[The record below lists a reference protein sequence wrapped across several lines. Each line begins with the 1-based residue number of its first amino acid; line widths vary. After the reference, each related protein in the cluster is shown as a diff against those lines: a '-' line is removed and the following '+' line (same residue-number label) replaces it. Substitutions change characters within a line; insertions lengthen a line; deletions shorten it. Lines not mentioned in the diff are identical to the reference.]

1 MRTVSRPVIAAGLA
15 VAVFFGIGI
24 QAASATPAGD
34 ALLADLVANAA
45 KQLAQGAEALKTL
58 REQYST
64 VREATGYAREAIEVG
79 KSFNDF
85 AWKRFGSRFTE
96 DLNNAY
102 PDVAYYR
109 REIFQRDGSVNS
121 EWGRTYSGLD
131 RLFTYCLADVV
142 GERPA
147 CVQLQ
152 RQLDSNKALHALGA
166 TFGEAPKDPKTI
178 REKQAKAID
187 AEVAAALLA
196 VESAKTRHR
205 LVELEAQETR
215 RRCERPATTRE
226 QSECAAAAQRAQIR
240 LLEEQAQTNTAL
252 AELARLQALAVE
264 QHNADLKRQLE
275 EASARRV
282 ALGDGGA
289 EVGAQKVDIRAGGF
303 SFRDG
308 E

>member
-1 MRTVSRPVIAAGLA
+1 MRSVSRPVIAAVLA

-121 EWGRTYSGLD
+121 EWGSTYSGLD

-152 RQLDSNKALHALGA
+152 RQLDSNKALHALGS

-215 RRCERPATTRE
+215 RRCERPTTSRE

-252 AELARLQALAVE
+252 AELARLQALSLE

-289 EVGAQKVDIRAGGF
+289 EVGAQKVDIRTGGF

>member
-1 MRTVSRPVIAAGLA
+1 MRRVSRSVVAAVVVVTL
-15 VAVFFGIGI
+15 FFGLGI
-24 QAASATPAGD
+24 RAAFATPAGD
-34 ALLADLVANAA
+34 VILADLLANAIQA
-45 KQLAQGAEALKTL
+45 LAQGAEALKTL
-58 REQYST
+58 REQYATLKET
-64 VREATGYAREAIEVG
+64 VGYAREAIEVG

-85 AWKRFGSRFTE
+85 AVKRFGTRFVE
-96 DLNNAY
+96 DLNDAY

-109 REIFQRDGSVNS
+109 RDVFQRDGLLNS
-121 EWGRTYSGLD
+121 EWGRTYSGID

-147 CVQLQ
+147 CAQLQ

-166 TFGEAPKDPKTI
+166 TFGEAPKDPKTV
-178 REKQAKAID
+178 REKQAKVID

-215 RRCERPATTRE
+215 RRCERPTTDRD
-226 QSECAAAAQRAQIR
+226 QTECAAAAQRAQIR
-240 LLEEQAQTNTAL
+240 LLEEQAHTNTAL
-252 AELARLQALAVE
+252 AELARLQALSLE

-282 ALGDGGA
+282 ALGDAAA
-289 EVGAQKVDIRAGGF
+289 EVGAQKVEIRGGGF
-303 SFRDG
+303 IFTDG

>member
-1 MRTVSRPVIAAGLA
+1 MRRVSRSVVAAVVA
-15 VAVFFGIGI
+15 VALFFGVGI
-24 QAASATPAGD
+24 QAASATPFGD
-34 ALLADLVANAA
+34 AILADLLANAA

-58 REQYST
+58 REEYAT
-64 VREATGYAREAIEVG
+64 VKQTAGYAREAIEVG

-85 AWKRFGSRFTE
+85 AVKRFGRRFAE

-109 REIFQRDGSVNS
+109 RDIFQRDGSLNS
-121 EWGRTYSGLD
+121 EWGRTYSGID

-166 TFGEAPKDPKTI
+166 TFGEAPKDPKTV
-178 REKQAKAID
+178 RERQAKVID

-215 RRCERPATTRE
+215 RRCERVTTGRE
-226 QSECAAAAQRAQIR
+226 QTECAAAAQRAQIR
-240 LLEEQAQTNTAL
+240 LLEEQAHTNTAL
-252 AELARLQALAVE
+252 AELARLQALALE

-289 EVGAQKVDIRAGGF
+289 EVGAQKVEIRTGGF
-303 SFRDG
+303 TFSDG